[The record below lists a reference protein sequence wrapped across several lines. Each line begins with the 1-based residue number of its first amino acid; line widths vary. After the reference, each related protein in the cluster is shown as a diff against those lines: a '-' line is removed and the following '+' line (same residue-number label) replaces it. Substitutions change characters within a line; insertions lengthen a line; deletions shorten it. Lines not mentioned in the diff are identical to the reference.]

1 METLISIN
9 KNAKS
14 YLIDNIAFQQIFSR
28 VDCTIQTSK
37 ILKIVEEV
45 FFGHIVCTLYMSYCV
60 LIQTLFYPVFLPMN
74 VKWIHIILS
83 DLFLI

>member
-1 METLISIN
+1 MRLENKRVEILISRN
-9 KNAKS
+9 KNVKS

-45 FFGHIVCTLYMSYCV
+45 CFVILYVRCICNIVY
-60 LIQTLFYPVFLPMN
+60 
-74 VKWIHIILS
+74 
-83 DLFLI
+83 

>member
-45 FFGHIVCTLYMSYCV
+45 LFVILYVRCICHIVY
-60 LIQTLFYPVFLPMN
+60 
-74 VKWIHIILS
+74 
-83 DLFLI
+83 